1 MSIYIVTQCLSGG
14 ASAANEPGHFEVRTS
29 SSQVTRMHFFLR
41 KVDDFFNRRPQ
52 NTKAANAAEIVSLS
66 K

>member
-1 MSIYIVTQCLSGG
+1 MCWRISSGG
-14 ASAANEPGHFEVRTS
+14 ARAAKQPGHFEVRTTL
-29 SSQVTRMHFFLR
+29 SQVTRNFYYFLPQ
-41 KVDDFFNRRPQ
+41 KVEDLFLSRRPQ